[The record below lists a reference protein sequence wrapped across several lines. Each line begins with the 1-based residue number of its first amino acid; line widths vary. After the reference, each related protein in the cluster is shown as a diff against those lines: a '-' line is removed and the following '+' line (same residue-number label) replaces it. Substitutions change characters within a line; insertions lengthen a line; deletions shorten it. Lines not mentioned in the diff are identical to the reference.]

1 MTGMKANQSTVKV
14 IAAAFFGNLLIA
26 ISKFAAAL
34 YTGSSAMFSE
44 GVHSLVDTGN
54 QALLFMGLKRSQK
67 PADDQHPFGYG
78 GEVYFW
84 AFVVAILLFAV
95 GAGVSLYEGWH
106 KLHAPE
112 PIENVHINYIV
123 LGLAFLFEGYAW
135 WIAYKEFNKK
145 RGKRGIMDAVRASK
159 DPNVFV
165 VLFEDSAAMLG
176 IIVAFIGI
184 TLSEYMGYVWADGVA
199 SILIG
204 IILAVVA
211 MTLAYECKGLLIGES
226 ASPEVVKAVRSIF
239 ENNENV
245 HINEIATMHMGPR
258 TILLAASL
266 DFHSSLSSDDVE
278 RMGAIFEAEIKQAF
292 PEIKRVYIEAKD
304 RKDYVA
310 KIKNTSEN

>member
-1 MTGMKANQSTVKV
+1 MKANQGTVKV

-26 ISKFAAAL
+26 ISKFAAAF

-54 QALLFMGLKRSQK
+54 QALLFLGLKKSQK

-95 GAGVSLYEGWH
+95 GAGVSFYEGWH
-106 KLHAPE
+106 KLHDPE
-112 PIENVHINYIV
+112 PMENIHINYIV
-123 LGLAFLFEGYAW
+123 LTLAFIFEGYAW
-135 WIAYKEFNKK
+135 WVAYKEFNKL
-145 RGKRGIMDAVRASK
+145 RGKRGIFDAVRASK
-159 DPNVFV
+159 DPSVFV

-184 TLSEYMGYVWADGVA
+184 WISSHYGITWADAAA
-199 SILIG
+199 SICIG
-204 IILAVVA
+204 VILAFVA
-211 MTLAYECKGLLIGES
+211 MTLAYECKGLLLGEA
-226 ASPEVVKAVRSIF
+226 ASPEVVEAVRKIF
-239 ENNENV
+239 ENNEKV
-245 HINEIATMHMGPR
+245 FINEIATMHMGPR
-258 TILLAASL
+258 TILLVASL
-266 DFHSSLSSDDVE
+266 DFDADLSSSDVE
-278 RMGAIFEAEIKQAF
+278 QMGVVFESEIKQAF

-310 KIKNTSEN
+310 KIKKNETP

>member
-1 MTGMKANQSTVKV
+1 MKANQATVKV

-95 GAGVSLYEGWH
+95 GSGVSLYEGWH
-106 KLHAPE
+106 KLHDPE
-112 PIENVHINYIV
+112 PIESAHINYIV
-123 LGLAFLFEGYAW
+123 LGLAFIFEGYAW
-135 WIAYKEFNKK
+135 WIAYKEFNKR
-145 RGKRGIMDAVRASK
+145 RGERGIFAAVRASK
-159 DPNVFV
+159 DPNIFV

-176 IIVAFIGI
+176 IIVAFIGVWAAETFGI
-184 TLSEYMGYVWADGVA
+184 IWADGAASVA
-199 SILIG
+199 IG
-204 IILAVVA
+204 VILAVVA
-211 MTLAYECKGLLIGES
+211 MTLAYECKGLLIGEA
-226 ASPEVVKAVRSIF
+226 ASPEVVKAVRAVF

-245 HINEIATMHMGPR
+245 HINEIATVHMGPQ

-278 RMGAIFEAEIKQAF
+278 RMGAIFEAEIKQTF
-292 PEIKRVYIEAKD
+292 PAIKRVYIEAKD
-304 RKDYVA
+304 RKDYVQT
-310 KIKNTSEN
+310 IKKSE